1 MSPNKIK
8 AAVEEAY
15 GVSVD
20 SVRTMIYAGKTK
32 SRFTKAGVISGRT
45 NHIKK
50 AIVQLSEGGRS
61 FLFFWTFVV
70 LSNKTTNSSKTSPL
84 QKATLLRP
92 FLDWQQPGTCP
103 A

>member
-1 MSPNKIK
+1 MSILIKPIITEKMTAQSKKFNRFGFVVDRNANKIQIK

-50 AIVQLSEGGRS
+50 AIVQLSEGDTID
-61 FLFFWTFVV
+61 FY
-70 LSNKTTNSSKTSPL
+70 SNI
-84 QKATLLRP
+84 
-92 FLDWQQPGTCP
+92 
-103 A
+103 